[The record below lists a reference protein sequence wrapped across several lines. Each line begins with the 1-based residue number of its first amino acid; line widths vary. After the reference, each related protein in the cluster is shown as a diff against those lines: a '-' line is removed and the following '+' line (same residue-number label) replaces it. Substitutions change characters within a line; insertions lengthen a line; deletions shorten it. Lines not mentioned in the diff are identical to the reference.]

1 MPELT
6 KLSPTIPKQAMSS
19 AEQVEMEL
27 KDYLRDKNIN
37 RVFISIVEHLLLS
50 KPDNPIK
57 FMIEYL

>member
-1 MPELT
+1 
-6 KLSPTIPKQAMSS
+6 MSS

>member
-1 MPELT
+1 
-6 KLSPTIPKQAMSS
+6 MSS

-37 RVFISIVEHLLLS
+37 RVFISIVENLLLS